1 MQYGEL
7 ISNLFFNLK
16 ALYQKNLKLSN
27 ASFQQLLVISLIED
41 DGVEMS
47 VLSNKLGVDNSTSTR
62 LIDGLE
68 KKNWVKR
75 KKSKLDNRIIRAYL
89 TPKGQEISK
98 IIEGQLDKIGFLIES
113 EIDAGLRAEIIE
125 AGISLN
131 WAISKQLIKQ
141 LVNTNKNIS
150 QHVISWYNSN
160 KRLLS
165 FRDTKDP
172 YKIWLSEIMLQQ
184 TKVSTVLPYYEKWI
198 IKYPT
203 IKSLYNAN
211 LDTLLKLWEGL
222 GYYSRCNNF
231 YKSIKIICDY
241 HKRF

>member
-1 MQYGEL
+1 M
-7 ISNLFFNLK
+7 
-16 ALYQKNLKLSN
+16 
-27 ASFQQLLVISLIED
+27 
-41 DGVEMS
+41 
-47 VLSNKLGVDNSTSTR
+47 
-62 LIDGLE
+62 
-68 KKNWVKR
+68 
-75 KKSKLDNRIIRAYL
+75 
-89 TPKGQEISK
+89 
-98 IIEGQLDKIGFLIES
+98 
-113 EIDAGLRAEIIE
+113 
-125 AGISLN
+125 
-131 WAISKQLIKQ
+131 
-141 LVNTNKNIS
+141 VNTNKNIS
-150 QHVISWYNSN
+150 HHVLSWYNAN

-231 YKSIKIICDY
+231 YNQSKLFVIIIMGKFLLIKQLSYLYLVLVIIPHRLY
-241 HKRF
+241 YQLHLINLIQ